1 MKCQHC
7 EKIAT
12 FHITELTD
20 PEGPK
25 MVHLCEDHAREFFES
40 GDSVPATKA
49 LSDLLSKQLQLE
61 QAVKEIAAIDKKKCP
76 MCGITFSEFRKGGR
90 LGCPYDYVVFEEDL
104 VPLLLNIH
112 GSHEHTGKVPVHGG
126 GNPERQF
133 RLKRLR
139 QELQRAVEAED
150 YEKAGKVRDRIR
162 GIEAGELELGGG
174 TDADLVGE
182 YDDSYQA
189 APGNQSKPGKSK
201 GGKKSGGGKGF
212 GESSEDDLDEDDLDD
227 DDLDDD
233 EFLDDSLN
241 DEELEQVDMDE
252 EDLDDLDD
260 GDLDDDDLDDDDL
273 DDEDLDDEGLDDE
286 DLDDVLGEDELEDEE
301 LNSDDFDENEF
312 DGDDDDGDEDDG
324 DEDEDDQDD
333 DFPGEDY
340 RGGKGG
346 KR

>member
-1 MKCQHC
+1 
-7 EKIAT
+7 
-12 FHITELTD
+12 
-20 PEGPK
+20 

-162 GIEAGELELGGG
+162 GIEAGELELG
-174 TDADLVGE
+174 E
-182 YDDSYQA
+182 
-189 APGNQSKPGKSK
+189 
-201 GGKKSGGGKGF
+201 SG
-212 GESSEDDLDEDDLDD
+212 EDDLDEDDLDD
-227 DDLDDD
+227 EDLDDD

-260 GDLDDDDLDDDDL
+260 GDLDDDDLDEDDLDDDDL

>member
-25 MVHLCEDHAREFFES
+25 MVHLCEDHAKEFFEA

-139 QELQRAVEAED
+139 QELQRAVDAED
-150 YEKAGKVRDRIR
+150 YEKAGRVRDRIR
-162 GIEAGELELGGG
+162 GVEAGELELGGG

-189 APGNQSKPGKSK
+189 APGNQATPGKSK
-201 GGKKSGGGKGF
+201 GGKKSSGGKGF
-212 GESSEDDLDEDDLDD
+212 GESRE

-260 GDLDDDDLDDDDL
+260 GDLDDNDLDDDDL
-273 DDEDLDDEGLDDE
+273 DDDDLDDE

-312 DGDDDDGDEDDG
+312 EGDEDDG
-324 DEDEDDQDD
+324 DEDEDDHDD

>member
-25 MVHLCEDHAREFFES
+25 MVHLCEDHAKEFFEAS
-40 GDSVPATKA
+40 DSVPATKA
-49 LSDLLSKQLQLE
+49 LSELLSKQLQLE

-112 GSHEHTGKVPVHGG
+112 GAHEHTGKIPVHGG

-139 QELQRAVEAED
+139 QELQQAVETED
-150 YEKAGKVRDRIR
+150 YEKAGRVRDRIR

-189 APGNQSKPGKSK
+189 APGDQANPGKSK

-212 GESSEDDLDEDDLDD
+212 QEESD
-227 DDLDDD
+227 DDLGDDD
-233 EFLDDSLN
+233 AFLDESLS
-241 DEELEQVDMDE
+241 DEELKDEEMDD
-252 EDLDDLDD
+252 EDLDDE
-260 GDLDDDDLDDDDL
+260 DLDDEDLDDL
-273 DDEDLDDEGLDDE
+273 DDEDLDDDDLEDLDDE
-286 DLDDVLGEDELEDEE
+286 DLDDGLDEDELDDEE
-301 LNSDDFDENEF
+301 LNSDDFDE
-312 DGDDDDGDEDDG
+312 DA
-324 DEDEDDQDD
+324 EDEDQND

-340 RGGKGG
+340 RGGKGD

>member
-1 MKCQHC
+1 
-7 EKIAT
+7 
-12 FHITELTD
+12 
-20 PEGPK
+20 
-25 MVHLCEDHAREFFES
+25 MVHLCEDHAREFFDA

-139 QELQRAVEAED
+139 QELQRAVETED
-150 YEKAGKVRDRIR
+150 YEKAGKLRDRIR

-212 GESSEDDLDEDDLDD
+212 GESAE

-241 DEELEQVDMDE
+241 DEELEQVDMDD

-260 GDLDDDDLDDDDL
+260 GDLDDDDLDDGDLDDDDLDEDDLDDEDL

-301 LNSDDFDENEF
+301 LNSDEF
-312 DGDDDDGDEDDG
+312 DGDDDDG

>member
-112 GSHEHTGKVPVHGG
+112 GAHEHTGKVPVHGG

-139 QELQRAVEAED
+139 QELQRAVETED
-150 YEKAGKVRDRIR
+150 YEKASKVRDRIR
-162 GIEAGELELGGG
+162 GVEAGELELGGG
-174 TDADLVGE
+174 TDADLVVE
-182 YDDSYQA
+182 YDDSYQT
-189 APGNQSKPGKSK
+189 PPDNQSSSGKSK
-201 GGKKSGGGKGF
+201 GGKKSGGSKGF
-212 GESSEDDLDEDDLDD
+212 GKAGDEDLDDDDLEDDDLDVDHFLDDSLIDEDLEQEDIDDEDLDDEDLDEDDLD
-227 DDLDDD
+227 
-233 EFLDDSLN
+233 
-241 DEELEQVDMDE
+241 
-252 EDLDDLDD
+252 
-260 GDLDDDDLDDDDL
+260 GLDDDDLDDDDL
-273 DDEDLDDEGLDDE
+273 DDEGLDDADLDDG
-286 DLDDVLGEDELEDEE
+286 LGEDELEDEE
-301 LNSDDFDENEF
+301 LNSDDFDESEF
-312 DGDDDDGDEDDG
+312 DDEEDDS
-324 DEDEDDQDD
+324 DQEDDQDD
-333 DFPGEDY
+333 DFPGDDH
-340 RGGKGG
+340 RGGKGD

>member
-1 MKCQHC
+1 
-7 EKIAT
+7 
-12 FHITELTD
+12 
-20 PEGPK
+20 
-25 MVHLCEDHAREFFES
+25 MVHLCEDHAKEFFEA

-139 QELQRAVEAED
+139 QELQRAVDAED
-150 YEKAGKVRDRIR
+150 YEKAGRVRDRIR
-162 GIEAGELELGGG
+162 GVEAGELELGGG

-189 APGNQSKPGKSK
+189 APGNQATPGKSK
-201 GGKKSGGGKGF
+201 GGKKSSGGKGF
-212 GESSEDDLDEDDLDD
+212 GESGE

-273 DDEDLDDEGLDDE
+273 DDDDLDDDDLDDEDLDDE

-312 DGDDDDGDEDDG
+312 EG
-324 DEDEDDQDD
+324 DEDEDDHDD

>member
-1 MKCQHC
+1 
-7 EKIAT
+7 
-12 FHITELTD
+12 
-20 PEGPK
+20 
-25 MVHLCEDHAREFFES
+25 MVHLCEDHAREFFDA

-139 QELQRAVEAED
+139 QELQRAVETED
-150 YEKAGKVRDRIR
+150 YEKAGKLRDRIR

-212 GESSEDDLDEDDLDD
+212 GESAE

-241 DEELEQVDMDE
+241 DEELEQVDMDD

-260 GDLDDDDLDDDDL
+260 GDLDDDDLDDGDLDDDDLDEDDLDDEDL

-301 LNSDDFDENEF
+301 LNRDEF
-312 DGDDDDGDEDDG
+312 DGDDDDG

>member
-1 MKCQHC
+1 
-7 EKIAT
+7 
-12 FHITELTD
+12 
-20 PEGPK
+20 
-25 MVHLCEDHAREFFES
+25 MVHLCEDHAKEFFEA

-139 QELQRAVEAED
+139 QELQRAVDAED
-150 YEKAGKVRDRIR
+150 YEKAGRVRDRIR
-162 GIEAGELELGGG
+162 GVEAGELELGGG

-189 APGNQSKPGKSK
+189 APGNQATPGKSK
-201 GGKKSGGGKGF
+201 GGKKSSGGKGF
-212 GESSEDDLDEDDLDD
+212 GESGE

-273 DDEDLDDEGLDDE
+273 DDDDLDDD
-286 DLDDVLGEDELEDEE
+286 DLDDD
-301 LNSDDFDENEF
+301 
-312 DGDDDDGDEDDG
+312 
-324 DEDEDDQDD
+324 
-333 DFPGEDY
+333 
-340 RGGKGG
+340 
-346 KR
+346 